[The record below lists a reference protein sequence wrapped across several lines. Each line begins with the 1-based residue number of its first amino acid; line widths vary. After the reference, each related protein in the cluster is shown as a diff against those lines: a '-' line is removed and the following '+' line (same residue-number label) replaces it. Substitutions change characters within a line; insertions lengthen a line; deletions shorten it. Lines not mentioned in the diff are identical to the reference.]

1 MAFPGHYFVCFCAA
15 KNICLKCDIATKEG
29 ACMPNRKHVSV
40 KTVNQRLID
49 ERHQR
54 QWSQQELAN
63 LIGTT
68 PVNVSRW
75 ERGVTSPS
83 PYFRQQLCTLL
94 GKSPYELGLLPEL
107 SDQSALFAAP
117 NQTDPQTGP
126 LLSDQEQEAS
136 VSPLVQEADAAL
148 QPLAD

>member
-1 MAFPGHYFVCFCAA
+1 
-15 KNICLKCDIATKEG
+15 
-29 ACMPNRKHVSV
+29 MPNRKNVSV

-94 GKSPYELGLLPEL
+94 QRFTKRLTPY
-107 SDQSALFAAP
+107 SSAEAA
-117 NQTDPQTGP
+117 GR
-126 LLSDQEQEAS
+126 
-136 VSPLVQEADAAL
+136 
-148 QPLAD
+148 